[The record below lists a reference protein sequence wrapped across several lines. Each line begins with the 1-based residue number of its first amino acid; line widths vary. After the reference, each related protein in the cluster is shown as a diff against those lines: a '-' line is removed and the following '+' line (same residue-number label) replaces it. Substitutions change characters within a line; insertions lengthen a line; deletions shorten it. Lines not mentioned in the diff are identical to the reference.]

1 MSRSSEVDGQIRVDV
16 EPAVE
21 VDIGRDPVAEVS
33 GRGDPL
39 KSARVLPGD
48 NLVA

>member
-1 MSRSSEVDGQIRVDV
+1 MNGEIRVDV

-21 VDIGRDPVAEVS
+21 VDIGRDPVAEVR

-48 NLVA
+48 NRVA